1 MTTQT
6 WIITGASRGFGR
18 ALAESALAAGDHV
31 VAAVRRPDSVADL
44 AAKYPDNFL
53 IANFDARDIAAAAS
67 LVRATLDRFGQLDVL
82 VNNAGRA
89 VVGAV
94 EEVSDAQLRE
104 LMDLHLFGPAALVR
118 AALPAMRTRGAG
130 MIVQMSSQ
138 GGRMS
143 FPGVSAWCRCACR
156 SGAQRSSVSRAC
168 TSVVWTRS
176 SGGPRL
182 PAAPTS
188 TASRRR
194 SGRSRVMSWP
204 PMI

>member
-18 ALAESALAAGDHV
+18 ALAESALAAGDRV

-44 AAKYPDNFL
+44 AAKYPDTCL
-53 IANFDARDIAAAAS
+53 AARFDARDVTAAAG
-67 LVRATLDRFGQLDVL
+67 LVRATVSRFGQLDVL

-118 AALPAMRTRGAG
+118 AALPVMRARGAG
-130 MIVQMSSQ
+130 RS
-138 GGRMS
+138 
-143 FPGVSAWCRCACR
+143 CR
-156 SGAQRSSVSRAC
+156 
-168 TSVVWTRS
+168 
-176 SGGPRL
+176 
-182 PAAPTS
+182 
-188 TASRRR
+188 
-194 SGRSRVMSWP
+194 
-204 PMI
+204 